1 MLSPRNL
8 LPLLAIAS
16 VSFFSFLFY
25 TTNVKESWRG
35 LPQKVGLGET
45 ISEPSSSSS
54 SAPSS
59 GVSTPGANNAASGE
73 GSSPSEPEPSR
84 PPRPKQ
90 TWSSVPKFEPG
101 VGMPADY
108 NFSTVLVIPRT
119 SNEDVGWIDEFLP
132 EYQTAIYVA
141 DDSSAPLH
149 PPKNKGHEVMIYL
162 TWVID
167 NYADLPDIAVFMH
180 AHRYAWHNADM
191 LDLDSVQMV
200 KRLNPNRVL
209 REGYMNMLKVRHPG
223 EVEDDIQKHEQ
234 KLLAKAWSEIFPL
247 DPIPEVLAQP
257 CCAQFALSRDRI
269 RSIPLQR
276 FVAYRDWLLRTPL
289 SDALSGRIWEYIWQY
304 VFTGRNVYCPIQH
317 VCYCDGFGV
326 CFGDEEKYKD
336 WTSLRFRQ
344 IGYEYELRD
353 WHDKERLVEQSM
365 EDGNFDEL
373 ADIDVPEVGRDV
385 WLEEEIE
392 SIKQDLKQR
401 RDAAIE
407 RGNDPRIRALD
418 SGREWKEGDWF

>member
-73 GSSPSEPEPSR
+73 GSSASEPEPSR

-373 ADIDVPEVGRDV
+373 ADIDIPEVGRDV